1 MDGDTASSELERLTQ
16 AAEALLGE
24 PVIAAGYFRPMN
36 LRMRSVSTWMV
47 EIGRW
52 FRLVAARERRV
63 RHLPAIT
70 FVAVTSTSVVVLDPD
85 TRGVHHPTTL
95 LGPFSIPAPE
105 LVAAGPD
112 QASLRLT
119 DADGC
124 TVELQGLVPID
135 AATSTVH
142 AALTPGR

>member
-1 MDGDTASSELERLTQ
+1 MDRDTASSDLARLTH
-16 AAEALLGE
+16 ATEALIGE

-36 LRMRSVSTWMV
+36 LRMRSASTWLV
-47 EIGRW
+47 EVGRW
-52 FRLVAARERRV
+52 FPLVAARERRV

-70 FVAVTSTSVVVLDPD
+70 LVAVTSTSVVVLDPN
-85 TRGVHHPTTL
+85 TRGLQHPTTL
-95 LGPFSIPAPE
+95 LGPCSIPAPE
-105 LVAAGPD
+105 LVEAGPD

-119 DADGC
+119 DADGR

-142 AALTPGR
+142 AALTPGL